1 VADRRL
7 VTVTVVYERR
17 ARCAPTLE
25 WIAPELKD
33 AGLSLIED
41 HHKGSYPS
49 RMWAGSVDGPAFAR
63 FADAWQLGD
72 ECSEPTSGSLD
83 AHAYTFDRMNWKT
96 GGESPIV
103 SVTIQVG
110 AAEGAYRA
118 RQRHPL
124 PFTYIG

>member
-1 VADRRL
+1 MADRRL
-7 VTVTVVYERR
+7 VTVTVVYERH

-33 AGLSLIED
+33 AGLTLIED
-41 HHKGSYPS
+41 HPKALHPS
-49 RMWAGSVDGPAFAR
+49 RTWAGTVEGPALAR
-63 FADAWQLGD
+63 FADAWERGD
-72 ECSEPTSGSLD
+72 ERNEPTSDDLD
-83 AHAYTFDRMNWKT
+83 AHAYIFDRVNRKP

-118 RQRHPL
+118 QQRHPL